1 MNTSSS
7 YNIPWE
13 LISGSFCQS
22 LSKEEEIQ
30 LQQWLESDSGNRDK
44 YLHLQEIWNNSTED
58 YKFYLLANE
67 NKAWENLSAKL
78 AVSKNGKVIKLESR
92 PFKFIYK
99 IATVA
104 AVFLLIAGA
113 YWFYA
118 LQNKPTT
125 FTTALDQK
133 ETINLNGVSIS
144 LNSETTLE
152 VSKNFNKTDR
162 TVKMISGEAVF
173 DIKEKS
179 NLPFIVDLGE
189 VTVKDIGTVFDIKKS
204 KEQINV
210 SVSSGMVVLNSQQT
224 NETKELKA
232 GMSIT
237 YNISTNSFGNI
248 EMPPSKQENNKPLIF
263 DNAPLKEVITLIQ
276 QKYNK
281 TILLKEEKIADK
293 KLTAHLEG
301 LPFTTAVEVI
311 CKSLNLEYSVK
322 DSVYVLSKRTSN

>member
-92 PFKFIYK
+92 PFKLIYK
-99 IATVA
+99 IAAVA
-104 AVFLLIAGA
+104 AVFLLIVGA

-125 FTTALDQK
+125 FTTALNQK

-210 SVSSGMVVLNSQQT
+210 SVSSGMVILNSQPT

-237 YNISTNSFGNI
+237 YNISTNSFDDI
-248 EMPPSKQENNKPLIF
+248 QMLHLKQENNKPLIF
-263 DNAPLKEVITLIQ
+263 DNASLKEVITLIQ

>member
-13 LISGSFCQS
+13 LIGSSFCRS
-22 LSKEEEIQ
+22 LSNEEEVQ
-30 LQQWLESDSGNRDK
+30 LQQWLDSNSEHRDK
-44 YLHLQEIWNNSTED
+44 YRYLQEIWNNSTED
-58 YKFYLLANE
+58 YKFYLMVNE

-78 AVSKNGKVIKLESR
+78 SQGNGKVVKLESR
-92 PFKFIYK
+92 SFKFIYR
-99 IATVA
+99 IAAVA

-113 YWFYA
+113 YWFFA

-125 FTTALDQK
+125 ISTALNQK
-133 ETINLNGVSIS
+133 ETVDLNGVSVS

-173 DIKEKS
+173 DVKQKS

-189 VTVKDIGTVFDIKKS
+189 VTVKDVGTVFDVKKDKEMIKVA
-204 KEQINV
+204 V
-210 SVSSGMVVLNSQQT
+210 SRGMVILSKLSS

-232 GMSIT
+232 GMSVT
-237 YNISTNSFGNI
+237 YNISASSFGEI
-248 EMPPSKQENNKPLIF
+248 QMPPAAQINDKPLVF
-263 DNAPLKEVITLIQ
+263 DNTPLKDVIDLIQ
-276 QKYNK
+276 KKYNK

-311 CKSLNLEYSVK
+311 CKSLNLEYDVK
-322 DSVYVLSKRTSN
+322 DSVYILRKKM